1 MAGPVSAA
9 EEKLRAGDL
18 PACLLDLQAEVR
30 RNPAEP
36 KPRIFLAQLLMVL
49 GHWDR
54 ALTQLNVIGEM
65 DASAIPMTRAYA
77 AAIQCEQLRASILK
91 GERSPLI
98 FGDPE
103 PWLALVV
110 QGLTALA
117 AGRTEQA
124 DAIRA
129 EAFEAAPMTAGSLNG
144 TAFEWIAD
152 ADSRLGPILEVLLN
166 GAYYWV
172 PFHRIADI
180 QFESPADLR
189 DLVWLPA
196 QFTWANGGQAVVFVP
211 TPYVGTETAEDS
223 ALQLARKTEWASIG
237 SESFAGRG
245 QRVLATSA
253 DEVPLLE
260 VRELRLTG
268 S

>member
-18 PACLLDLQAEVR
+18 PACLLELQADVR

-49 GHWDR
+49 GQWDR
-54 ALTQLNVIGEM
+54 ALTQLNVIAEM
-65 DASAIPMTRAYA
+65 DAGAIPMTRAYS
-77 AAIQCEQLRASILK
+77 AAIQCERLRASIFK

-110 QGLTALA
+110 QGLAALA
-117 AGRTEQA
+117 AGRSEQA

-129 EAFEAAPMTAGSLNG
+129 EAFEAAPATAGSLNG

-152 ADSRLGPILEVLLN
+152 AD
-166 GAYYWV
+166 
-172 PFHRIADI
+172 
-180 QFESPADLR
+180 Q
-189 DLVWLPA
+189 
-196 QFTWANGGQAVVFVP
+196 
-211 TPYVGTETAEDS
+211 
-223 ALQLARKTEWASIG
+223 
-237 SESFAGRG
+237 
-245 QRVLATSA
+245 
-253 DEVPLLE
+253 
-260 VRELRLTG
+260 
-268 S
+268 

>member
-1 MAGPVSAA
+1 MAGPLSAA
-9 EEKLRAGDL
+9 EEKLRAADL
-18 PACLLDLQAEVR
+18 SGALADLQAEVR

-36 KPRIFLAQLLMVL
+36 RSRIFLSQLLMVI
-49 GHWDR
+49 GDWDR
-54 ALTQLNVIGEM
+54 ALTQLNVISEM

-98 FGDPE
+98 FGDPQ
-103 PWLALVV
+103 PWLALMV
-110 QGLTALA
+110 QSLSALA
-117 AGRTEQA
+117 AGRNVQA
-124 DAIRA
+124 DEIRA
-129 EAFEAAPMTAGSLNG
+129 EAFEAAPATAGTLNG

-152 ADSRLGPILEVLLN
+152 ADSRLGPVLEVLLN

-172 PFHRIADI
+172 PFQRIAVI
-180 QFESPADLR
+180 ELEEPADLR

-196 QFTWANGGQAVVFVP
+196 TFTWANGGQAAGFVP
-211 TPYVGTETAEDS
+211 TRYPGTES
-223 ALQLARKTEWASIG
+223 AADPVLRLARKTEWNSIG
-237 SESFAGRG
+237 SEAYAGLG
-245 QRVLATSA
+245 QRVLVTSA

-260 VRELRLTG
+260 VRELRLAG